1 MNEAMKVINR
11 FRKEDHWTFAAMAVE
26 ATYRTAGPKAAMQ
39 HARRIAAAYR
49 NVRAHRIESKTQ
61 ALKRQAEREGVRY
74 ISRATREVP
83 ESDRMGLR
91 YV

>member
-1 MNEAMKVINR
+1 MEDQRPEGGRLMEITWSQVLRVISRYKNEVRYLDAVSSLKI
-11 FRKEDHWTFAAMAVE
+11 TFIL
-26 ATYRTAGPKAAMQ
+26 YGPKAAMQ

-61 ALKRQAEREGVRY
+61 ALKRQAEREG
-74 ISRATREVP
+74 
-83 ESDRMGLR
+83 LR